1 MESIGRYFIIGGILL
16 IILGGL
22 VILAGKFGLHLGH
35 LPGDIRI
42 EGKNGVFYFPLATCI
57 LLSLILSGILT
68 LVSRLWRK

>member
-1 MESIGRYFIIGGILL
+1 MASVGRYLIVGGFLL

-22 VILAGKFGLHLGH
+22 VILAGKIGLHLGR

-57 LLSLILSGILT
+57 LLSLVLSGILT
-68 LVSRLWRK
+68 LISRLWRK